1 MIKDIMEVFNEYG
14 DFVYRH
20 QEPRIIVKIATE
32 WMDSDY
38 TLLYK
43 KTETTDLTNYS
54 KKNVNRLLSITKKW
68 KEIYTSNPQVSN
80 WGNSHEDVYW
90 LSEED
95 YNWFVGYLPWGDN
108 EDEPDIITDISFT
121 YSVGSTITDF
131 KFREENSNE

>member
-1 MIKDIMEVFNEYG
+1 M
-14 DFVYRH
+14 
-20 QEPRIIVKIATE
+20 
-32 WMDSDY
+32 
-38 TLLYK
+38 
-43 KTETTDLTNYS
+43 
-54 KKNVNRLLSITKKW
+54 
-68 KEIYTSNPQVSN
+68 SN